1 MAGED
6 KGLSIVPVTEELM
19 GDVNTSR
26 EPFLVF
32 GRVIPS
38 FQNGQWTWREE
49 LLETQDNNL
58 AACRFYHRCGF
69 VLGGVDALLYSNT
82 SARGE
87 LALFWYKPF
96 DS

>member
-6 KGLSIVPVTEELM
+6 KGLSIVPMTEELM

-38 FQNGQWTWREE
+38 SKTGNGPGIEE

-69 VLGGVDALLYSNT
+69 VLGAWMRSSTQILPPGRTGSVLV
-82 SARGE
+82 
-87 LALFWYKPF
+87 
-96 DS
+96 